1 MGISLAAIIH
11 PGVENSALQE
21 VKELLHVQGSAQDS
35 VITFTVKNLQEV
47 LTYLASAQLS
57 KRVLLLLGIFS
68 KAEEV
73 ELPKYSWQEI
83 FAPGMSYALEL
94 EHLSGGELR
103 QQLSK
108 KINAQ
113 LVQEVKKAC
122 GFSPLHSFKKPDV
135 HLILQ
140 YTGSA
145 YLLGVDL
152 AGELQKRAYRIFTH
166 HASFTGDVAAF
177 LVRKTGFVSGEKLI
191 VSWSKDGTVAIEA
204 ALYATHL
211 PIHKGPF
218 ACERMPLFQA
228 TKSQS
233 STTHHSLPT
242 TSNPLPTTPHP
253 LSPTVVSAWDVSL
266 QNIIA
271 ARKNAKL
278 AGVYELVDFQK
289 YSLEELDVKYGESVF
304 DRVIFHL
311 TMKDEQKLNEVYYQ
325 TKYILKPK
333 GTVLFITRKQLDLP
347 IPEGFVL
354 LSEEELKR
362 GDSVQRLWVLRKE

>member
-1 MGISLAAIIH
+1 MDISLAATIH

-21 VKELLHVQGSAQDS
+21 VEELFKVKSKMAPS
-35 VITFTVKNLQEV
+35 FITFTVKNLQEV
-47 LTYLASAQLS
+47 LAYLASAQLP
-57 KRVLLLLGIFS
+57 KRVLLLLGVFS

-94 EHLSGGELR
+94 EHISGEELR

-191 VSWSKDGTVAIEA
+191 ISWSKDGTLAIEA
-204 ALYATHL
+204 ALYANNL
-211 PIHKGPF
+211 PVHKRPF
-218 ACERMPLFQA
+218 ACEKFPLFQA

-233 STTHHSLPT
+233 STIHS
-242 TSNPLPTTPHP
+242 PLPPT
-253 LSPTVVSAWDVSL
+253 SPPPSPIIVSAWDVSL

-362 GDSVQRLWVLRKE
+362 GDSVQKVWVLRKE